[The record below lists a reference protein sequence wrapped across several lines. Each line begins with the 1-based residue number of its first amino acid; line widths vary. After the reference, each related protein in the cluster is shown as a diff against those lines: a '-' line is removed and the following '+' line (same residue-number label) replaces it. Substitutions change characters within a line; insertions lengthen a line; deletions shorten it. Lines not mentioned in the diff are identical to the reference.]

1 MAQAGFNIS
10 TTKPGEAWGTVKVAG
25 AHRRQG
31 IGSML
36 SDALFVH
43 LREIEAKHVTSF
55 VRWSE
60 EGERWGSLYEQVR
73 PNLVRALAAAAG
85 SYDGVEDAIHEAFA
99 AALAGA
105 PSDLRSPE
113 AWLFVVALNKLR
125 NQQRRSRLAM
135 RLRLARPAD
144 PHELD
149 QALQRADVIA
159 ALQRLSQRER
169 TLLVAKY
176 YVGLTQDEIAKHFGI
191 PRGTVSSAVSRAA
204 SHLRELE
211 KAHG

>member
-1 MAQAGFNIS
+1 
-10 TTKPGEAWGTVKVAG
+10 V
-25 AHRRQG
+25 
-31 IGSML
+31 
-36 SDALFVH
+36 
-43 LREIEAKHVTSF
+43 
-55 VRWSE
+55 SE
-60 EGERWGSLYEQVR
+60 EGERWGALYEQLR
-73 PNLVRALAAAAG
+73 PNLVRALATAAG
-85 SYDGVEDAIHEAFA
+85 SYDGVEDAIQDAFV
-99 AALAGA
+99 AALTDA
-105 PSDLRSPE
+105 PEDLRSPE

-125 NQQRRSRLAM
+125 NRRRRSWLAA

-176 YVGLTQDEIAKHFGI
+176 YVGMTQDEIARQLGI

-204 SHLRELE
+204 SHFRELDKIADE
-211 KAHG
+211 